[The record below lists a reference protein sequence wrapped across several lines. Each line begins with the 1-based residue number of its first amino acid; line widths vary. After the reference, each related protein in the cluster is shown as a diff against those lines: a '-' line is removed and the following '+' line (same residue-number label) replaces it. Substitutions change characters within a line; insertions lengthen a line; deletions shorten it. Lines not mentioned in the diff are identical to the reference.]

1 VIHSYTSQYFF
12 QLQDAREYLSG
23 QSRLPKSLEKMA
35 ERSLQTKQFMQSDK
49 KAFTTL
55 LEQMVADGI
64 VRDQIVNL
72 DTNEEL
78 LRLIPILCAYFSR
91 QELIQLV
98 GEKLTTRMIE
108 LNRLETAQ
116 NLVLERELKHVLHA
130 FNEAHISVL
139 LFKGPALAYT
149 VYPEAYLRTYQDID
163 MLIHS
168 DDLPQVHELLLQMGF
183 TFYEE
188 YRTNV
193 TNTKRTGYNYVLSCP
208 DSWLEI
214 PIEVHTAPHSSEIGT
229 DFDVNSLWLKAQHIE
244 VLGESTLTLHPIDHL
259 LYLCWHYRF
268 HGFTRLLWLYD
279 LVVMLRATGPELDWI
294 ELVQAARRQHLAT
307 TLYYCLSWCRDLF
320 GVSIPAE
327 VFIRLRP
334 PWACRLIVERIA
346 MPDAMEALALSGG
359 QPRRIIA
366 HRAMVDSTVGLIKAS
381 LQALFPSSASMG
393 RRYMGNSRLPL
404 KFYYLYYFIHPWITL
419 AKGFRYAL
427 KRGRRKKMK
436 DTLHSIIWGT
446 IISCIHHG

>member
-1 VIHSYTSQYFF
+1 MIHSSYASHSYF
-12 QLQDAREYLSG
+12 QLQSEREYLSEP
-23 QSRLPKSLEKMA
+23 SRLEKTA
-35 ERSLQTKQFMQSDK
+35 RRSLSTKQYIENDK
-49 KAFTTL
+49 KAFTIL
-55 LEQMVADGI
+55 LKLIVANTSTE
-64 VRDQIVNL
+64 DQTVNL

-78 LRLIPILCAYFSR
+78 LRLIPVLCVYFSR

-98 GEKLTTRMIE
+98 GEKLTTRMLE

-116 NLVLERELKHVLHA
+116 NLVLERELQNVLRA

-149 VYPEAYLRTYQDID
+149 VYPEAYLRTYHDVD
-163 MLIHS
+163 VLIRP
-168 DDLPQVHELLLQMGF
+168 DDLPRAQELLLQMGY

-188 YRTNV
+188 YRANV
-193 TNTKRTGYNYVLSCP
+193 TNSKRTGFNYILARS

-214 PIEVHTAPHSSEIGT
+214 PIELHTAPHPSEIGT
-229 DFDVNSLWLKAQHIE
+229 DFEVESLWLKAQHIE
-244 VLGESTLTLHPIDHL
+244 VLGESTLTMHPIDHL

-279 LVVMLRATGPELDWI
+279 LVVMLRAAGPELDWI

-320 GVSIPAE
+320 GVSIPAD
-327 VFIRLRP
+327 VFIRLQP

-346 MPDAMEALALSGG
+346 MPNAMEILASSGG
-359 QPRRIIA
+359 QSRRIIA

-381 LQALFPSSASMG
+381 VQALFPSPASIG

-404 KFYYLYYFIHPWITL
+404 KFYFLYYFIHPWTTL
-419 AKGFRYAL
+419 AKGFCYVL
-427 KRGRRKKMK
+427 KRGRRKR
-436 DTLHSIIWGT
+436 
-446 IISCIHHG
+446 